1 MTRQKPRSDADL
13 EYRIGVVRNDPPAA
27 RVGRRYSRDEI
38 RVLEETLVPWLRER
52 RIWAERRARS
62 S

>member
-1 MTRQKPRSDADL
+1 MNRQRPRSDADL
-13 EYRIGVVRNDPPAA
+13 EYQIGVVRKDSTAA

-38 RVLEETLVPWLRER
+38 RALEETLVPWLREWR
-52 RIWAERRARS
+52 AWDARRARS

>member
-1 MTRQKPRSDADL
+1 MTRQRPRSDADL
-13 EYRIGVVRNDPPAA
+13 EYQIGVVRSDPPAA

-38 RVLEETLVPWLRER
+38 TELENRLVPWLRER
-52 RIWAERRARS
+52 RAWAARQVRS